1 MKLHLPLPLFRRLT
15 LLMAAVS
22 ACVTTADA
30 AVMMTEQAT
39 RITYA
44 DFGQNAGRYV
54 TGGKV
59 SSLLDY
65 IRTQEG
71 GVTITYID
79 GTPTKTLEHG
89 MIDFSSVI
97 QEGATGAGNLIAPNA
112 VITAG
117 HNREFNPSF
126 TDFLIGAD
134 NAVRYQGIEYRD
146 SKYLEICSNNTGNQK
161 PQDVKMTRL
170 NKLVTDVLP
179 ANYYSGD
186 TSAAAL
192 SGQTIYHSGAGRQYD
207 YLSETDSYWWEGNPY
222 TYITGGITV
231 ADGGHVGEIVN
242 PSLVIVDTGNPAL
255 SDAAPLPYQPQ
266 DGDSGSPIFT
276 WDAAANQYA
285 YVGSYSAVNALVA
298 LGGHTTYSKA
308 LFDPTL
314 PGQLDAFTD
323 AVTPAAGTHRL
334 DIMPIANSNEKGSSV
349 SETING
355 TTYTA
360 TDYYSKVID
369 MDASRFG
376 SETSFRFNHLDTSKN
391 VYTWQALNAEMNKDN
406 WYHYG
411 TEYMN
416 LADQSAATSADKR
429 TWAELYASRNN
440 LFVAKDADNYTIR
453 FSGIYDMG
461 LGYLQFS
468 KEEGTDSASFTLAP
482 YLSSLASFSYPD
494 AQVLTSGYIVD
505 KDVTLHLQFTNA
517 EDYVREWRKVGEG
530 TLSVEGEGD
539 NWALLN
545 VGGAGKTELNRE
557 GGFAAY
563 NVLANTGSTVVLKDI
578 NQIARDFTFGNG
590 GAVLDFNGASM
601 TWNNTAA
608 VEDEGFTI
616 HALTEEALITN
627 NKADTLTTLTV
638 TDAGDTYL
646 GSFSDEGAGSLKVV
660 YKGGEGSNWELHSL
674 HTELRTHEDSGLE
687 VQSGTVSLS
696 GTLTQHGLGTLNP
709 GTRESYS
716 HEDDWHYADASMNV
730 EVKDGGTFELGSH
743 ARLTGDVTVEQGG
756 TYIMH
761 EGVRHAQEYVEGGQV
776 LESTDK
782 YAAFYGHK
790 GDVKLAGGTMAVQIS
805 AGTDKDFAYDG
816 AISGEGKVS
825 VDAGN
830 ARVLLGGYNT
840 MSGANE
846 VTHGTLIAT
855 GEHSLGNG
863 TWDIQSGAVLAAKEF
878 EGKNSATILASV
890 HGDSQGVLALTADHA
905 EAFDM
910 SAHRELALGAL
921 EGTTVHYG
929 SADTAL
935 SAQNA
940 QWKLGGAGGTLV
952 VESKLDA
959 AATLVLGDA
968 GSTGTVVLNNAA
980 NSLSGVSVE
989 AQADMELR
997 GTFSLRDGGAIATG
1011 DGASLTLTDSTIHA
1025 LGAASVSGNVS
1036 LGNVTTYDDFT
1047 IGGTVNLNGKLNAA
1061 SGIITFRDAVLN
1073 VDNSCVEEL
1082 GSVYGSGNEVGG
1094 YAANANG
1101 FRGEAVR
1108 VGDNIGISGNYVLE
1122 GTSTYSYGG
1131 LVPTI
1136 SSTTGGTTTAI
1147 QLANDKIYHA
1157 NTGVVTVGGSGAT
1170 ELTAEADGFHVNEG
1184 GTLKVTDK
1192 ASNTLGV
1199 VAIVSGTTGDGTMQL
1214 ATSATLANK
1223 TAVAFGGTLEVL
1235 GGATLALGTSGDY
1248 AAVNTSSLNTLALNG
1263 GNLSYGATGG
1273 STLQNLAVNEAA
1285 TLNISS
1291 TGNSAF
1297 DVNRINVGT
1306 LALNEALEVKTTYY
1320 SSLKVDKL
1328 TGKGD
1333 LILRG
1338 ASNSQWASAS
1348 KVAIDSLEDFT
1359 GALVLERL
1367 VNVATGN
1374 KGTVLT
1380 HADINAGAEA
1390 VEMKGVTL
1398 ASGATATITAENT
1411 VHLGAVD
1418 VSANQLSG
1426 AASALTVKGAG
1437 FSADTLQL
1445 GAGSV
1450 QMAEDATLTVADSLH
1465 AEAATEGGTATLTG
1479 GSVQGQNINDVT
1491 ATDAALELNGQN
1503 AYDLTGMKMLGAS
1516 TLYVSQALV
1525 SATNCELQ
1533 NLTLGY
1539 QAALSGES
1547 VKLSGA
1553 SYVDVTAA
1561 PAMLMTMAE
1570 GGEETP
1576 VVLYSQQLEGV
1587 TMAEGATLVLNWEGL
1602 LPQFNPNHTLYT
1614 IVFTGLTWE
1623 TQGDI
1628 LPYITY
1634 QNAWW
1639 AEEREMTL
1647 LSATYDSVGT
1657 AVTLSIQAPE
1667 PATATLSLLALGA
1680 LAARRRR
1687 R

>member
-22 ACVTTADA
+22 ACVMTADA

-71 GVTITYID
+71 GVAITYID
-79 GTPTKTLEHG
+79 GTPTKTLDHG
-89 MIDFSSVI
+89 MVDFSSVV
-97 QEGATGAGNLIAPNA
+97 QEGATGAGNLIASNA

-126 TDFLIGAD
+126 TDFLIGAE

-146 SKYLEICSNNTGNQK
+146 SKYLEICSNNTDTLK
-161 PQDVKMTRL
+161 AQDVKMTRL

-179 ANYYSGD
+179 ANYYSGE
-186 TSAAAL
+186 TTAAAL

-222 TYITGGITV
+222 TYITGGATV

-242 PSLVIVDTGNPAL
+242 PSLVIVDTGNPPL

-266 DGDSGSPIFT
+266 DGDSGSPIFI
-276 WDAAANQYA
+276 WDTAANQYA
-285 YVGSYSAVNALVA
+285 YVGTYSAVNAVVA

-323 AVTPAAGTHRL
+323 AITPAEGTHRL
-334 DIMPIANSNEKGSSV
+334 DIMPIANSNVKGGSI
-349 SETING
+349 SEIING

-376 SETSFRFNHLDTSKN
+376 TETSFRFNHLDTSKS
-391 VYTWQALNAEMNKDN
+391 VYTWQALNDEMNKDN

-440 LFVAKDADNYTIR
+440 QFVAQDADNYTIR
-453 FSGIYDMG
+453 FSGVYDMG

-468 KEEGTDSASFTLAP
+468 KEEGVDSASFTLAP

-505 KDVTLHLQFTNA
+505 KGVTLHLQFTNP

-530 TLSVEGEGD
+530 TLSIEGEGN
-539 NWALLN
+539 NWVLLN

-601 TWNNTAA
+601 TWNNGAA
-608 VEDEGFTI
+608 VEEDGFSI
-616 HALTEEALITN
+616 HALTEEAVITN
-627 NKADTLTTLTV
+627 NKAGTLTTLTV
-638 TDAGDTYL
+638 TNGGDIYL
-646 GSFSDEGAGSLKVV
+646 GSFSDKGEGALKVV
-660 YKGGEGSNWELHSL
+660 YNGGEGSEWALHSL

-696 GTLTQHGLGTLNP
+696 GTTTKHGLGTLNP
-709 GTRESYS
+709 GTREMYS
-716 HEDDWHYADASMNV
+716 HEDDWHYADSSMDV
-730 EVKDGGTFELGSH
+730 TVKDGGTFELGSH

-756 TYIMH
+756 TYIMR
-761 EGVRHAQEYVEGGQV
+761 EGVRHELEYVEGGQV

-790 GDVKLAGGTMAVQIS
+790 GDVKLDGGTMAVRIS
-805 AGTDKDFAYDG
+805 EETDKDFAYDG
-816 AISGEGKVS
+816 AISGSGKVS

-830 ARVLLGGYNT
+830 VRVLLGGDNT
-840 MSGANE
+840 MTGANE

-855 GEHSLGNG
+855 GDHSLGKG

-878 EGKNSATILASV
+878 EGKSSADILASV

-905 EAFDM
+905 ETFDM
-910 SAHRELALGAL
+910 SAHRGLVLGAL
-921 EGTTVHYG
+921 EGETVHYG

-935 SAQNA
+935 AAQDA

-952 VESKLDA
+952 VESKLDD

-968 GSTGTVVLNNAA
+968 GATGTVVLNNAA
-980 NSLSGVSVE
+980 NSLGGVSVA

-997 GTFSLRDGGAIATG
+997 GSFSLRNGGSIAT
-1011 DGASLTLTDSTIHA
+1011 DDSSSLLITDSAIRA
-1025 LGAASVSGNVS
+1025 LGTASVNGNIS
-1036 LGNVTTYDDFT
+1036 LGDVTTYGDFT
-1047 IGGTVNLNGKLNAA
+1047 IGGTVNLTGKLHAE
-1061 SGIITFRDAVLN
+1061 SGTITFRDAVLN
-1073 VDNSCVEEL
+1073 VDNSYVEEL
-1082 GSVYGSGNEVGG
+1082 GAVYGSGNEVSG
-1094 YAANANG
+1094 YAADANG

-1108 VGDNIGISGNYVLE
+1108 VDDNIGISGNYVLE
-1122 GTSTYSYGG
+1122 GNSTYSYGG
-1131 LVPTI
+1131 LIPTI
-1136 SSTTGGTTTAI
+1136 SSKEGGVTTAI
-1147 QLANDKIYHA
+1147 QLANDKVYYA
-1157 NTGVVTVGGSGAT
+1157 NSGVVTVGGSSAT
-1170 ELTAEADGFHVNEG
+1170 ELTSEASGFHVNEG
-1184 GTLKVTDK
+1184 ATLKVTDK
-1192 ASNTLGV
+1192 ANNSMGV
-1199 VAIVSGTTGDGTMQL
+1199 NAIVTGTTGNGTMQL
-1214 ATSATLANK
+1214 AASSTLANGS
-1223 TAVAFGGTLEVL
+1223 TVNFGGTLEVL
-1235 GGATLALGTSGDY
+1235 SGATLALGTSGDY
-1248 AAVNTSSLNTLALNG
+1248 AAANTSALNALVLDG
-1263 GNLSYGATGG
+1263 GNLSYGSKGG
-1273 STLQNLAVNEAA
+1273 STLQNLVVNAAAV
-1285 TLNISS
+1285 LNISS
-1291 TGNSAF
+1291 TGSAG
-1297 DVNRINVGT
+1297 DASHRINVGT
-1306 LALNEALEVKTTYY
+1306 LALNEALEVKTTFY
-1320 SSLKVDKL
+1320 SSLKVGSL
-1328 TGKGD
+1328 TGNGD

-1338 ASNSQWASAS
+1338 ASNAQWSTASRLT
-1348 KVAIDSLEDFT
+1348 VDSLDGFT
-1359 GALVLERL
+1359 GSLALERL
-1367 VNVATGN
+1367 VDVGSSN
-1374 KGTVLT
+1374 KTTVVT
-1380 HADINAGAEA
+1380 HADINAGAKA
-1390 VEMKGVTL
+1390 VEMQGVSL
-1398 ASGATATITAENT
+1398 ASGATATITAENA

-1418 VSANQLSG
+1418 VSVNKLAGN
-1426 AASALTVKGAG
+1426 ASALTVKGAG
-1437 FSADTLQL
+1437 FSADTLKL
-1445 GAGSV
+1445 GAGAV
-1450 QMAEDATLTVADSLH
+1450 HMADGATLTVADAVH
-1465 AEAATEGGTATLTG
+1465 VEAVNEGGTVSLSG
-1479 GSVQGQNINDVT
+1479 GSVQAQSMSGVSVSG
-1491 ATDAALELNGQN
+1491 AALKLEQQGEYALSNVSMF
-1503 AYDLTGMKMLGAS
+1503 DSS
-1516 TLYVSQALV
+1516 TLSVERALV
-1525 SATNCELQ
+1525 SATNCDLQ
-1533 NLTLGY
+1533 NLSLGYHAAVSGSGVTLG
-1539 QAALSGES
+1539 
-1547 VKLSGA
+1547 GA
-1553 SYVDVTAA
+1553 SYVDVAAA
-1561 PAMLMTMAE
+1561 PAALMTLAE
-1570 GGEETP
+1570 AGEETP
-1576 VVLYSQQLEGV
+1576 VVLYSEQLSGV
-1587 TMAEGATLVLNWEGL
+1587 MMAEGATLVLNL
-1602 LPQFNPNHTLYT
+1602 DDMLPRFEPNATLYT
-1614 IVFTGLTWE
+1614 IYFSGLTWE

-1628 LPYITY
+1628 KPYITL
-1634 QNAWW
+1634 QAGWW
-1639 AEEREMTL
+1639 ADVREMEF
-1647 LSATYDSVGT
+1647 LSATADGDGT
-1657 AVTLSIQAPE
+1657 AVTVSIQAPE
-1667 PATATLSLLALGA
+1667 PATATLSLLALVG